1 MNVEDFFNRQLIML
15 SQHLLASLVKMCYV
29 LDCSMPADR
38 FIVARATT
46 LLASKPVSIQLTSV
60 TCDKLFVLISS
71 NVTEIISVANHY
83 MKNFIFGAA
92 LTMWIPCKVSTG

>member
-46 LLASKPVSIQLTSV
+46 LLASKPVSI
-60 TCDKLFVLISS
+60 
-71 NVTEIISVANHY
+71 
-83 MKNFIFGAA
+83 
-92 LTMWIPCKVSTG
+92 